1 MTTASDNHQTDRI
14 QPPHVRQVSPQHVLR
29 WLRLGWQDFI
39 RSGWPSFLHGL
50 IVFVASIGI
59 IQVALLF
66 WPLLPGAVSGFV
78 LVGPIL
84 ATGLYA
90 LSHRLEQQQVPRFRD
105 AVAAWRRGSKCL
117 FRFSLLLMLAGAAWV
132 AATAVLFHFF
142 VKADINQPEAFL
154 HYVLVQNEQH
164 FFLWAIL
171 GGLGAALVF
180 GLTVVSVP
188 LLLDRDIDTRTAM
201 LTSMRA
207 VGDNPITMGCWAVFI
222 LVATG
227 FSVVTLML
235 GFVVL
240 YPVMGHASWHVYR
253 DLVDVDHLAPRDMSG

>member
-1 MTTASDNHQTDRI
+1 MSPGSDTNPARI
-14 QPPHVRQVSPQHVLR
+14 EPPSVRQVSPDHVLR
-29 WLRLGWQDFI
+29 WLKLGWKDFV
-39 RSGWPSFLHGL
+39 RAGWPSFLHGL

-59 IQVALLF
+59 VQIALLF

-90 LSHRLEQQQVPRFRD
+90 LSQRLEQKKTPRLHD
-105 AVAAWRRGSKCL
+105 AVMAWRRGSKCL
-117 FRFSLLLMLAGAAWV
+117 FRFGILLVFVGAAWV
-132 AATAVLFHFF
+132 AVTAVLFHLF
-142 VKADINQPEAFL
+142 VKAEINQPQAFL
-154 HYVLVQNEQH
+154 HYVLVQNDQH
-164 FFLWAIL
+164 FLLWAIL
-171 GGLGAALVF
+171 GGLGAASVF

-201 LTSMRA
+201 LTSVRA
-207 VGDNPITMGCWAVFI
+207 VGDNPVTMLVWAMFI
-222 LVATG
+222 LIATG
-227 FSVVTLML
+227 FSIVTLML

-253 DLVDVDHLAPRDMSG
+253 DLVDSQGLAPRGAAE